1 MDEQKSN
8 CEENDSEKA
17 ADDSASSKETVP
29 SQGESEAPFA
39 AEDISGTTVDPSNA
53 PAEIVRACALCNC
66 VERSLHGQRE
76 LRCFG
81 PSSHWPNL
89 EPSTSSLP
97 LAGNDDLSSI
107 GFSEPISPV
116 SFFDDKGSCWVH
128 HWCAVWSEGVQ
139 RGEGEELI
147 NVDKAVISG
156 IQQPCDYCKRMGAT
170 IRCRAAGCSRSYHF
184 PCSAASGSFQSMKQ
198 LALLCPEHID
208 QAEEMAGEEARC
220 VVCDSAGELSGLV
233 YCTGCGQHYHD
244 ACLEIS
250 ATPLQRSG
258 WQCPECK
265 VCQTCRQ
272 PGEDSKMLVCDAC
285 DKGYHTFCLQPAMDS
300 VPPDSWKCK
309 RCRVCNDCGAR
320 GLTLPGSEQWF
331 ESYSLCES
339 CQRRRMSVCG
349 VCSKVTESSVTLQH
363 RCSICHRWVHS
374 ECASVSEPPDEKC
387 ICIICRETQ
396 TVVPETEQSSTQVD
410 EKTDPE
416 EPMEL
421 ETEAEVVEMD
431 EVHKS
436 ITEEG
441 SRQEKIVVSTD
452 PHLDG
457 QDSTEE
463 QTPVARVSGV
473 GDDSGVTQGCSESVA
488 DGAVSMEDKP
498 KAQATVDSLANL
510 VTDTMLEAEPK
521 VAEPHADVQLQEEV
535 SRQEGKESS
544 SNMDVR
550 VTEPSPVSSSSPAP
564 QIPLPAVLDEA
575 EAEPDAMDISE
586 AGSEVQTAEVSD
598 RTSPPVPQ
606 VEPSASDTDD
616 RAGQSEDDEEEE
628 ELLEEGHCKDES
640 QAEDVPKQD
649 VDAQE
654 TSIKPELLLD
664 EMSNLSHGDESSSG
678 FLGSPAE
685 VDSQMLS
692 MDLSVVPAGRARS
705 DSLLT
710 ESDEFLSFDPL
721 KSDGEKLKRRGSP
734 GRSRVKQQGRGG
746 GFPGKR
752 RPRGGGT
759 GRGRGRSRLKAM
771 ASCIDAFLQT
781 MNADTGL
788 NKEDEEEEDDTM
800 QNTVVLFSNTDKFV
814 LLQDM
819 CVVCGSF
826 GRGVE
831 GQLLACAQCS
841 QCYHPY
847 CVNSK
852 ITKMMLR
859 KGWRCLE
866 CIVCEVC
873 GKASDPS
880 RLLLCDDCDV
890 SYHTYCLDPPL
901 HTVPKGGWKCK
912 WCVCCMH
919 CGASSPGFH
928 CEWQNNY
935 NHCGP
940 CASLVTCP
948 VCHENFMEEELLL
961 QCRHCDRWVHAV
973 CESLYTEDEVE
984 QASDEGF
991 ACTACTPY
999 VPRPVVESPMMSAF
1013 KIKEPE
1019 PQFYRLEGVWLT
1031 ETGMS
1036 LLRSISMSPLHK
1048 RRQRRSRLGTICIDG
1063 APDGLELKEGD
1074 GDGEEGKGCAES
1086 MECDSKLEA
1095 PGSPDR
1101 DGGMDK
1107 EPGADG
1113 GIEGTADCDVL
1124 KGADETDEGKK
1135 RKRKP
1140 YRPGIGGFMVRQRKC
1155 HTRMRKSLS
1164 ASGDCVSEGQ
1174 ATETKLEEGP
1184 HPDMDPPDVK
1194 AAEGDGELAKKRR
1207 GRKKSK
1213 LEDMF
1218 PAYLQ
1223 EAFFGKALLDLSKRA
1238 FLAPPAQRHSQGM
1251 TRPSLPAPGCR
1262 PTASESVEIE
1272 NRAPEATVQLKREAD
1287 GLKPQV
1293 EIKLIA
1299 GAGEQPSVSNQSLGD
1314 TPGSNIQKN
1323 GGLPQGTEKQDS
1335 EQFFRKVLGPS
1346 EGGTLSE
1353 TIQTSMRPVLEGESN
1368 RSGLPLRNVPG
1379 ASTSS
1384 SLPSASMMEPF
1395 QGLSQSPFFDPLDRG
1410 GIFSPEQ
1417 DEESPWATPSTPA
1430 TPTTPPTPTEQEG
1443 DGLSYNQRS
1452 LQRWE
1457 KDEELGNLS
1466 TISPVLYANI
1476 NFPNLKQDYPDW
1488 ASRCKQIMKIWRKV
1502 SAPDKVPFLQKA
1514 KDNRA
1519 AQRISKAQKQA
1530 ESQVLRPVKTE
1541 PVRIKGERPSLHLQI
1556 PPPSGSLSTPSQPSS
1571 AESAFPFTP
1580 DTASSVFSPDG
1591 SLKASGSTDIH
1602 TDSFPKPPSQSP
1614 HAQSQPS
1621 TPYSQPSFSPLQA
1634 SSGYPLPGPQG
1645 APQGR
1650 LTSLG
1655 SHDMQPGMPRK
1666 AQQVDP
1672 FFKPQQQIL
1681 PPQPQQASQE
1691 PVGLPESP
1699 RPKAV
1704 GIGDPPLFS
1713 PPHTTHLGDPIR
1725 GRQEY
1730 TSSSSPSTVASSPGG
1745 MLQNRADMSAP
1756 SPRASTGL
1764 GTNSPAGIG
1773 DSGDGLFKAPLTP
1786 RMHQGDAGT
1795 SSTPLPPSLSPNH
1808 PPESYRQS
1816 PSAFSD
1822 SCVQSPLTPRPQS
1835 GDGSSPLLQRL
1846 PIPQQ
1851 ESYPKVASS
1860 PQSQGS
1866 SPLTPGAL
1874 SNDGLSVQS
1883 PATPLFQSPDPH
1895 SRPPSRPQ
1903 SRDPFTSLHKPPRPT
1918 SAVTE
1923 APFRGSPHSNQQ
1935 PPCSPSVGDPLSG
1948 KPPGPPGFSRSPSM
1962 DTLQISQ
1969 PQAVG
1974 SKQVITSQQAQVQLQ
1989 QSSMPPTM
1997 AADLNEKAQLPA
2009 GNQDAHHLS
2018 VIPSTQE
2025 LPDLSAGQDQSLIGL
2040 SPSELEK
2047 HRQKQRLR
2055 EFLIRQKM
2063 QRNSLRQD
2071 KEGNAPINNA
2081 PNWQESEMVVF
2092 QQDKSQ
2098 RAPPPYPQD
2107 RAAVAQVAIPGKLPP
2122 PMGTVDE
2129 KLCRPHP
2136 PPPGTPGVIETNVLR
2151 QPGANVSQGMYP
2163 RPPFPTQWQGQAAGP
2178 RRFPPPSMMEI
2189 GPRHHLSAPL
2199 NNPLSMQGMQGMPN
2213 PLAVSQGT
2221 GPEAMQH
2228 SVSGPPPQFIELKHN
2243 AQRLPIGP
2251 QFLARAPQPGQRLFM
2266 QQQDLPPG
2274 FVPASLPP
2282 SFAAQ
2287 GEGGQGPRHGL
2298 PQANLGQLMT
2308 QQGNIPLSQPQLQS
2322 QEVPSTHSNT
2332 PVSHSTIQQQSSQNN
2347 ASGKQQPAEETVDLP
2362 EADLEDAFA
2371 AKDLGEAGAEAGVE
2385 DEDDLALDLDPDK
2398 GDDDLGN
2405 LDNLET
2411 NDPHLDDLLNS
2422 DEFDL
2427 LAYTDPELDQGDP
2440 KDVFSDQLRL
2450 VEAEGEGSG
2459 AKVEEKP
2466 KVGITAKESLTA
2478 STQLPLKTEASA
2490 ASNVSLPPKA
2500 ESSDTSELATVKL
2513 EEKNSI
2519 GPQQSVQAVVKDE
2532 MGEAVSLLLSGTPS
2546 KISTQQ
2552 ENSSASLSTVRLGG
2566 VPFPPP
2572 TQASTLT
2579 FPPSTPHPDL
2589 PEDPLGLPDGGGQ
2602 HSPAVDLDKVESS
2615 LEASELPLLIQ
2626 DLLEHEKKELQKQQQ
2641 QQQLNAL
2648 QGGLSSHLHNIQNQ
2662 QQPSGGPGQ
2671 ILLPHHRPP
2680 LVSQP
2685 GMVQRPPHMLTP
2697 QQQRMV
2703 SAPMPPPAH
2712 VAVVQPQAMIRAGQP
2727 SSIHPALDPQQ
2738 QAAPSQPHSKQTVPT
2753 NFFPDKDLDKF
2764 VTDDIMDP
2772 IAKAKMVALK
2782 GIKRVLTQD
2791 PMNVPSGINR
2801 QQVSLLAQRLAS
2813 APGSIDAQS
2822 HIGSGSSKEGDSSDK
2837 AQPRPNPPQFVQ
2849 GIINDAEQH
2858 QYEEWL
2864 VHTQQL
2870 LQMQLKF
2877 LEEQIG
2883 AHRKSRK
2890 ALCAKQRTAKK
2901 AGREFAE
2908 ADAEKLK
2915 LVTEEQSKIQKQL
2928 DQVRKQQK
2936 EHTNLIAEYRSKQQQ
2951 HQQGSSM
2958 LAPGPSNQ
2966 GPHMLSKMPGQMIMG
2981 QQGGPMMGQV
2991 PGGIPQ
2997 GGMPVRMPQ
3006 VHPFTAGQTPHPGAL
3021 GTGPP
3026 GGFFPQG
3033 TGTQA
3038 PDPRLLQERQMQQ
3051 RMQMVQKLQQQ
3062 FIMGQQ
3068 PVTHQSQQSGVMNQQ
3083 AGPIGGQTPQALMSN
3098 ALMGQQQPNL
3108 QPGLISNQQHQQ
3120 GLMQVPQ
3127 GMMGNQAVGQAQ
3139 SNIMAQPM
3147 TLNQNI
3153 MSGQQGMAGNQPV
3166 QQLQRPQGLMGQQ
3179 VSSEPQHVLRGPQA
3193 QRTAQQQSVLAQR
3206 MLLSQ
3211 QQQNTAKNLAQLQ
3224 QQQIPQQRQLTQ
3236 MGASEQQG
3244 TMGTPPSSGIQGN
3257 VDNLQQGV
3265 PGLSQEVQN
3274 PVPKDG
3280 GILSP
3285 KPPPQQA
3292 GSSTPIQGAV
3302 GQQPATAAYMV
3313 PQQPTQQQPGQNAGS
3328 AQQHRYVNNQQTGLQ
3343 PQEQMQLALQRQNS
3357 LNTEQV
3363 KQEGQQM
3370 CYVAQQLQQ
3379 GGQNVEQ
3386 IQGML
3391 AQQSGQNQAVITG
3404 NPNQQQDVLVQQQ
3417 LNRSQQTMMPQRS
3430 GAPPGQIRAP
3440 INIQAL
3446 IAQNPQL
3453 CHLPPNQ
3460 QLQQIQ
3466 AIIAQRQA
3474 QQQGQMLRLQ
3484 GQTQGQI
3491 RPQGPQPVGPRM
3503 PGLEAQQQQ
3512 HPYAFAAKQGPV
3524 GSSQQ
3529 QGVLG
3534 QPSLMAPQF
3543 QNAGPLHPQQTS
3555 QGVSPQYNTTTQQQ
3569 QQMMQQQHQMI
3580 RGQVPLARTM
3590 IGQVRPTPLGHM
3602 ARPMSPR
3609 QLMGQG
3615 SPGSPHS
3622 GQQRPIM
3629 GMRQTPP
3636 GQGQCLGVRALSPFQ
3651 ASPSHVGSP
3660 AGSTVQEAG
3669 SSPASF
3675 NKHDFG
3681 TTSLSNHP
3689 SPASRSDCGAGKNSP
3704 FSNIGASAASP
3715 LRSSIAKAPQE
3726 VSGLK
3731 SEPQGPGAQ
3740 KPTTAIPLNG
3750 PSPKSASNLPQPS
3763 VSAALVEGEVS
3774 NERDLC
3780 KIALQNIKQEPR
3792 EINCDSGDSAEASSA
3807 TIKREITGDSL
3818 NTSNIS
3824 GPGNLPGDTMG
3835 QIPRTETGQ
3844 QLLQKLLRTK
3854 SLQLPSQRTS
3864 DGIHNEINGHIN
3876 SKLAMLEQK
3885 LQETPRNME
3894 DLQSITK
3901 RPPVTKAKRTTKAG
3915 ERGANARK
3923 KNKKDEVGKTEAIMK
3938 QLKQGLSLLPL
3949 MEPSITASLDLFAPF
3964 GSSPANGKT
3973 QLKGSFG
3980 NAVIDN
3986 IPDYYSQLL
3995 TKNNLSN
4002 PPTPPSSLPPTPP
4015 PSVQHKLLN
4024 GVTAVEEL
4032 AESQK
4037 ERETSEDTTDSVPEE
4052 VKSVD
4057 ILAALPTPPHNQHE
4071 DVRMESDDDSD
4082 IPDTIV
4088 PASSP
4093 ESQLGDDTSRFPL
4106 LLELKEEEENRAISP
4121 VIPMI
4126 PRSAIPSFAETK
4138 PFEAVEGKAG
4148 SSSGSWDKAKSN
4160 EVSVT
4165 FTLSAAAAKNLNS
4178 VMVAVA
4184 QLLHMR
4190 MPGSYEVASPRSPGR
4205 AGGVGPGKTPDSSNP
4220 GPLYVKTD
4228 PSANQDAEWLK
4239 QFDVTLPG
4247 CTLKKQVDIL
4257 SLIKQEYTE
4266 QEDRPAQHCYMTN
4279 VSDLDVRHLP
4289 IIPVEVSPPPSPPPP
4304 PSVCAEP
4311 EPEPVTQSDPHAQQ
4325 EPEPEPPAQLKS
4337 PSCSSPIAPIK
4348 TEPPSEPLTTN
4359 QSSPVK
4365 TEPEEA
4371 ILAPPNAL
4379 PEEAASVSAS
4389 ASVSQESLIM
4399 ESSPKPIKQRR
4410 PFSEDE
4416 EVRPKIKKW
4425 KGLRWKR
4432 LHLVIT
4438 IRKGSSKK
4446 ENSREVSELMERLR
4460 ITLRPDKLPRD
4471 KRKCCFC
4478 HEEGDGATDGP
4489 ARLLNIDVDLWVHLN
4504 CALWSTEVYETQ
4516 GGALI
4521 NVEVALRRGL
4531 RTRCACCQKTG
4542 ATNSCNRLRCPN
4554 VYHFACAIRARCM
4567 FFKDKTMLCTQHK
4580 LKGPSEEELSSFA
4593 VFRRVYIERDEVK
4606 QIASILQRG
4615 DRIHLF
4621 RVGGLIFHAVGQL
4634 LPSQMAA
4641 FHSPTAIYPAGYEAT
4656 RIYWSTRVPNRRCRY
4671 RCRISEQDGQ
4681 PLFEVRVLEHGQE
4694 DLHFRDSSPDGIWN
4708 NIVQKVAKLREDAAM
4723 LKLFADHVKG
4733 EEMYGLTVHAV
4744 LRITESLPGV
4754 ENCQNYTFRYGRHPL
4769 MELPLMINP
4778 TGCARSEPKILT
4790 HCKRPHTLNSTSM
4803 SKAYQS
4809 TFTGEINTPY
4819 SKQFVH
4825 SKSSQYRRLK
4835 TEWKNNVYLARSRIQ
4850 GLGLYAAKDLEKHTM
4865 VIEYIGTII
4874 RNEVANR
4881 REKIYEEQNRGIYM
4895 FRINNEHVIDAT
4907 LTGGPARYVNHS
4919 CAPNCVAEVVTFD
4932 KEDKIIIISS
4942 RRIPKGEEL
4951 TYDYQFDFED
4961 DQHKIPCHCGA
4972 WNCRKWMN

>member
-1 MDEQKSN
+1 MSLFGRSSSGEGMDEQKSN

-17 ADDSASSKETVP
+17 ADDNASSNETVL
-29 SQGESEAPFA
+29 SQGDSEAPFA

-76 LRCFG
+76 LRCFRS
-81 PSSHWPNL
+81 SSHRPNL
-89 EPSTSSLP
+89 EPTTSSLP

-107 GFSEPISPV
+107 GFSELISPV
-116 SFFDDKGSCWVH
+116 SLFDDKGICWVH

-139 RGEGEELI
+139 KGRGEELI

-170 IRCRAAGCSRSYHF
+170 IRCRAVGCSRSYHF

-198 LALLCPEHID
+198 LALLCPEHIE

-220 VVCDSAGELSGLV
+220 VVCDSNSARELPGLL

-258 WQCPECK
+258 WQCPDCK

-285 DKGYHTFCLQPAMDS
+285 DKGYHTFCLQPVMDS

-309 RCRVCNDCGAR
+309 RCRVCTDCGAR

-331 ESYSLCES
+331 ESYSVCES

-349 VCSKVTESSVTLQH
+349 ICSKVTESSVTLQH

-387 ICIICRETQ
+387 ICIICREAQ
-396 TVVPETEQSSTQVD
+396 TVSETELPSTRVD

-421 ETEAEVVEMD
+421 EAEAEFVEME

-441 SRQEKIVVSTD
+441 SHQEKIVDFTK
-452 PHLDG
+452 PHLGG
-457 QDSTEE
+457 QDSTQEH
-463 QTPVARVSGV
+463 TSVARVSGV
-473 GDDSGVTQGCSESVA
+473 GDDSRVTQGCSESIA
-488 DGAVSMEDKP
+488 DGAVGMEDEP
-498 KAQATVDSLANL
+498 KAQATEESLANP
-510 VTDTMLEAEPK
+510 VTDTMLETVPK
-521 VAEPHADVQLQEEV
+521 VAEPHAEDVRLQKEA
-535 SRQEGKESS
+535 SRQGKELS
-544 SNMDVR
+544 SNMNVT
-550 VTEPSPVSSSSPAP
+550 VTEPTLVSSSSPP
-564 QIPLPAVLDEA
+564 PRILLPAVLDEVK
-575 EAEPDAMDISE
+575 PVAMDISE
-586 AGSEVQTAEVSD
+586 VQNEVSD

-628 ELLEEGHCKDES
+628 ELLDETHCKDES
-640 QAEDVPKQD
+640 QVEDIPKQKA
-649 VDAQE
+649 DAQE
-654 TSIKPELLLD
+654 MSIKSELLLD
-664 EMSNLSHGDESSSG
+664 EMSNMSHGDESSSG
-678 FLGSPAE
+678 FLGSPGE
-685 VDSQMLS
+685 VDSQ

-710 ESDEFLSFDPL
+710 ESDEFLPFDPL

-734 GRSRVKQQGRGG
+734 GRSRVKQQ
-746 GFPGKR
+746 
-752 RPRGGGT
+752 T
-759 GRGRGRSRLKAM
+759 LNA
-771 ASCIDAFLQT
+771 
-781 MNADTGL
+781 ADTGL
-788 NKEDEEEEDDTM
+788 SKEEEEEEDDTM
-800 QNTVVLFSNTDKFV
+800 QNTVVLFSSTDKFV

-919 CGASSPGFH
+919 CGASLPGFH

-961 QCRHCDRWVHAV
+961 QCQYCDRWVHAV

-999 VPRPVVESPMMSAF
+999 VSKTVVESPMMSAF
-1013 KIKEPE
+1013 KMKEPE
-1019 PQFYRLEGVWLT
+1019 PQIYRLEGVWLT
-1031 ETGMS
+1031 ETGMA
-1036 LLRSISMSPLHK
+1036 LLRSISMSPVHK

-1063 APDGLELKEGD
+1063 APEGLELKEGD

-1101 DGGMDK
+1101 EGGMDK
-1107 EPGADG
+1107 EPGVDG
-1113 GIEGTADCDVL
+1113 ATEGTADCDAL

-1164 ASGDCVSEGQ
+1164 TSGDGVSEGQ

-1223 EAFFGKALLDLSKRA
+1223 EAFFGKTLLDLSKRA

-1251 TRPSLPAPGCR
+1251 PRPSLPAAGSR
-1262 PTASESVEIE
+1262 PTASESVEVE
-1272 NRAPEATVQLKREAD
+1272 NRAPDPTLQLKREAN
-1287 GLKPQV
+1287 GLKPQG
-1293 EIKLIA
+1293 EIKR
-1299 GAGEQPSVSNQSLGD
+1299 AGEQPSISDQSLGD
-1314 TPGSNIQKN
+1314 TPASNMQKN

-1346 EGGTLSE
+1346 DGSALSGI
-1353 TIQTSMRPVLEGESN
+1353 IQTNMRPVLEGESN
-1368 RSGLPLRNVPG
+1368 RSGLPLRNLPG
-1379 ASTSS
+1379 ASTSG

-1395 QGLSQSPFFDPLDRG
+1395 PGLSQSPFFDSLDRG

-1502 SAPDKVPFLQKA
+1502 SAPDKAPFLQKA

-1580 DTASSVFSPDG
+1580 GTASSVFSPDG

-1602 TDSFPKPPSQSP
+1602 IDSFPKPPSQSP

-1621 TPYSQPSFSPLQA
+1621 TPYSQPSFSPLKT

-1650 LTSLG
+1650 PTILG
-1655 SHDMQPGMPRK
+1655 SHDMQPGTPRK

-1691 PVGLPESP
+1691 PAGLPESP
-1699 RPKAV
+1699 RPKA
-1704 GIGDPPLFS
+1704 IGTGDSPLFS
-1713 PPHTTHLGDPIR
+1713 PPHPTPHGDPIR

-1730 TSSSSPSTVASSPGG
+1730 TSASSPSTVASSPGG
-1745 MLQNRADMSAP
+1745 MLQNRADMSVP

-1764 GTNSPAGIG
+1764 GTNSPAGMG
-1773 DSGDGLFKAPLTP
+1773 DSGDGLFKAPMTP
-1786 RMHQGDAGT
+1786 RMHQGDTGT

-1822 SCVQSPLTPRPQS
+1822 SCAQSPLTPRPQS
-1835 GDGSSPLLQRL
+1835 GDGSSTLLQRP

-1874 SNDGLSVQS
+1874 SNDGHSVQS
-1883 PATPLFQSPDPH
+1883 PATPRFQSPDPH

-1903 SRDPFTSLHKPPRPT
+1903 SRDPFTSLHKPPRPA

-1935 PPCSPSVGDPLSG
+1935 PPCSPSVGDPVSG
-1948 KPPGPPGFSRSPSM
+1948 KPPGFSCSPSM
-1962 DTLQISQ
+1962 DPLQISQ
-1969 PQAVG
+1969 PQAVS
-1974 SKQVITSQQAQVQLQ
+1974 SKQVKTSQQ
-1989 QSSMPPTM
+1989 SSIPPTM
-1997 AADLNEKAQLPA
+1997 TADLNAKTQLPA
-2009 GNQDAHHLS
+2009 GNPDGHHLP
-2018 VIPSTQE
+2018 VIQTTQE

-2040 SPSELEK
+2040 NPSDLEK

-2063 QRNSLRQD
+2063 QRNSLRQE
-2071 KEGNAPINNA
+2071 KEANAPTNTA
-2081 PNWQESEMVVF
+2081 PNWQEGEMAVF

-2107 RAAVAQVAIPGKLPP
+2107 RAAAAQAAIPGKLPL

-2136 PPPGTPGVIETNVLR
+2136 TPPGTPSIMDPNVLR

-2163 RPPFPTQWQGQAAGP
+2163 RPPFPAQWQGQVAGP
-2178 RRFPPPSMMEI
+2178 RRFPQPSMMEI
-2189 GPRHHLSAPL
+2189 RPRHHLNAPL
-2199 NNPLSMQGMQGMPN
+2199 SNPLSMQGMQGMPN

-2221 GPEAMQH
+2221 GPETMQH
-2228 SVSGPPPQFIELKHN
+2228 SGPPPQFIELKHN

-2251 QFLARAPQPGQRLFM
+2251 QFLVRAPQPRPRLFIP
-2266 QQQDLPPG
+2266 QQDMPAG
-2274 FVPASLPP
+2274 FVSTSLAP
-2282 SFAAQ
+2282 SFTTQ
-2287 GEGGQGPRHGL
+2287 GEGAQGPRLGL
-2298 PQANLGQLMT
+2298 PQPNLGQLMT
-2308 QQGNIPLSQPQLQS
+2308 QQSNIPPSQPQLQS
-2322 QEVPSTHSNT
+2322 QEVPSTHSDT
-2332 PVSHSTIQQQSSQNN
+2332 PVSHTTIQQQSSQNN
-2347 ASGKQQPAEETVDLP
+2347 ATGEQQSAEETVDLP
-2362 EADLEDAFA
+2362 EADLEDPFA
-2371 AKDLGEAGAEAGVE
+2371 AKDLGEAGPEAGVE

-2459 AKVEEKP
+2459 TKAEEKP
-2466 KVGITAKESLTA
+2466 KVGVTAKQSLAA
-2478 STQLPLKTEASA
+2478 STQLPLKSEAST
-2490 ASNVSLPPKA
+2490 ASSVSLPPKT
-2500 ESSDTSELATVKL
+2500 EPSDTSELATVKL
-2513 EEKNSI
+2513 EEKSLI
-2519 GPQQSVQAVVKDE
+2519 DPQQSAQTVVKDE
-2532 MGEAVSLLLSGTPS
+2532 MGDAVSLLLSGTPS
-2546 KISTQQ
+2546 KISTQP
-2552 ENSSASLSTVRLGG
+2552 ENSPASLSTVRLGG

-2572 TQASTLT
+2572 TQANTLT
-2579 FPPSTPHPDL
+2579 FPPATPHPDL

-2648 QGGLSSHLHNIQNQ
+2648 QGGLSSHLHTIQNQ

-2680 LVSQP
+2680 QGLVSQP
-2685 GMVQRPPHMLTP
+2685 GMVPRPPHMLTP
-2697 QQQRMV
+2697 QQQRML
-2703 SAPMPPPAH
+2703 SPMPPPAH
-2712 VAVVQPQAMIRAGQP
+2712 VAVVQSQAMIRAGQP
-2727 SSIHPALDPQQ
+2727 STIHPVLDPQQ
-2738 QAAPSQPHSKQTVPT
+2738 QAAPPQHHPKPQTVPT

-2764 VTDDIMDP
+2764 MADDIMDP

-2791 PMNVPSGINR
+2791 PMNVPPGINR

-2813 APGSIDAQS
+2813 APGSADAQA
-2822 HIGSGSSKEGDSSDK
+2822 HIGSGASKEGESSDK

-2966 GPHMLSKMPGQMIMG
+2966 GPHMLSKIPGQMMMG
-2981 QQGGPMMGQV
+2981 QQGGPMIGQV
-2991 PGGIPQ
+2991 PGGVPQ

-3021 GTGPP
+3021 GSAPPGPP

-3033 TGTQA
+3033 TGTQG

-3051 RMQMVQKLQQQ
+3051 RRQMAQKLQ
-3062 FIMGQQ
+3062 FMMGQQ
-3068 PVTHQSQQSGVMNQQ
+3068 PGTHQSQSHAVMNQQ
-3083 AGPIGGQTPQALMSN
+3083 PGSIGGQAPQALMSN

-3108 QPGLISNQQHQQ
+3108 QLGLISNQQHQQ

-3127 GMMGNQAVGQAQ
+3127 GMMGNQAVGQTQ
-3139 SNIMAQPM
+3139 SNIMAQSM
-3147 TLNQNI
+3147 TPNQS
-3153 MSGQQGMAGNQPV
+3153 MMTGQQGMAGNQPV

-3179 VSSEPQHVLRGPQA
+3179 VSSEPQHVLRGPQG
-3193 QRTAQQQSVLAQR
+3193 QLTPQQQSVLAQC

-3224 QQQIPQQRQLTQ
+3224 QQQQITQQQRQLAQ
-3236 MGASEQQG
+3236 MGASEKQG
-3244 TMGTPPSSGIQGN
+3244 TMGTPPSSGVQGN

-3265 PGLSQEVQN
+3265 SGLSQDVKS
-3274 PVPKDG
+3274 PASKDG

-3285 KPPPQQA
+3285 KTPPQQA
-3292 GSSTPIQGAV
+3292 GSSTPIQKQHGSSGDLQGAV
-3302 GQQPATAAYMV
+3302 GQQPATVAYMV
-3313 PQQPTQQQPGQNAGS
+3313 QQKQQATQQQPGQNAGS
-3328 AQQHRYVNNQQTGLQ
+3328 AQQHSYVNNQQSGLQ
-3343 PQEQMQLALQRQNS
+3343 SQEQMQVALQRQNS
-3357 LNTEQV
+3357 LKTEQV
-3363 KQEGQQM
+3363 KQEGQPM
-3370 CYVAQQLQQ
+3370 CYGAQQLQQ
-3379 GGQNVEQ
+3379 GGQNVAQ
-3386 IQGML
+3386 VQGML

-3404 NPNQQQDVLVQQQ
+3404 NPNQQQDALAQQQ
-3417 LNRSQQTMMPQRS
+3417 LNRSQQIMAQRS
-3430 GAPPGQIRAP
+3430 GAPPAQIQAP

-3446 IAQNPQL
+3446 IGQNPQF

-3460 QLQQIQ
+3460 QLQQFQ
-3466 AIIAQRQA
+3466 AMIAQRQA
-3474 QQQGQMLRLQ
+3474 QQQSQILRLQ

-3503 PGLEAQQQQ
+3503 PGLEAQQQ
-3512 HPYAFAAKQGPV
+3512 HPFAFAAKQGPV

-3529 QGVLG
+3529 QGVIG
-3534 QPSLMAPQF
+3534 QSSVMAPQF
-3543 QNAGPLHPQQTS
+3543 QNAGSLHPQQTS

-3569 QQMMQQQHQMI
+3569 QQQQQQMMQQQHQIM
-3580 RGQVPLARTM
+3580 RSQVPLARQM
-3590 IGQVRPTPLGHM
+3590 VGQVRPTPLGHM

-3622 GQQRPIM
+3622 GQQRQIM
-3629 GMRQTPP
+3629 GIRQTPP
-3636 GQGQCLGVRALSPFQ
+3636 SQGHCLGVRALSPFQ

-3681 TTSLSNHP
+3681 TTSVSNHP
-3689 SPASRSDCGAGKNSP
+3689 STASRSDCVAGKNSP
-3704 FSNIGASAASP
+3704 FSNVGATAASP
-3715 LRSSIAKAPQE
+3715 LRSPTVKASQE
-3726 VSGLK
+3726 GSGLK
-3731 SEPQGPGAQ
+3731 SEPQAPGAQ

-3750 PSPKSASNLPQPS
+3750 PSPKSVSNLSQPS
-3763 VSAALVEGEVS
+3763 GSAAVFEGEMS
-3774 NERDLC
+3774 NEKDMC
-3780 KIALQNIKQEPR
+3780 KITLQNIKQEPR
-3792 EINCDSGDSAEASSA
+3792 EINCDSGDNGEAASA
-3807 TIKREITGDSL
+3807 TIKREIISDSL
-3818 NTSNIS
+3818 NTGNIS
-3824 GPGNLPGDTMG
+3824 GPGNPPGDTMG

-3854 SLQLPSQRTS
+3854 SLQVPSPRTS

-4037 ERETSEDTTDSVPEE
+4037 ERETSEDTTDPVAEE

-4057 ILAALPTPPHNQHE
+4057 ILAALPTPPHNQNE

-4082 IPDTIV
+4082 VPDTIV

-4093 ESQLGDDTSRFPL
+4093 ESQLGDDASRFPH

-4126 PRSAIPSFAETK
+4126 PRSAIPSFAEAK

-4160 EVSVT
+4160 EVAVT

-4190 MPGSYEVASPRSPGR
+4190 MPGSYEVAFPRSPGR

-4228 PSANQDAEWLK
+4228 PSATQDAEWLK

-4257 SLIKQEYTE
+4257 SLIKQEYPE

-4304 PSVCAEP
+4304 PPPPLPPPPPPSVSA
-4311 EPEPVTQSDPHAQQ
+4311 EPVTQSDPHAQQ
-4325 EPEPEPPAQLKS
+4325 EPEPEPPAQLES
-4337 PSCSSPIAPIK
+4337 PSCSSTSAPIK
-4348 TEPPSEPLTTN
+4348 TEPTSEPLTTD
-4359 QSSPVK
+4359 QISAVK
-4365 TEPEEA
+4365 TESEEA
-4371 ILAPPNAL
+4371 ILAPLVGP
-4379 PEEAASVSAS
+4379 PEDAVSVSVSAS
-4389 ASVSQESLIM
+4389 ACQESLIT
-4399 ESSPKPIKQRR
+4399 EISLNPVKQRR

-4425 KGLRWKR
+4425 KGVRWKR

-4580 LKGPSEEELSSFA
+4580 LKGPSEEELSNFA

-4694 DLHFRDSSPDGIWN
+4694 DLHFRDSSPDGIWS
-4708 NIVQKVAKLREDAAM
+4708 NIVEQVAKLREDAAM

-4744 LRITESLPGV
+4744 MRITESLPGV

>member
-17 ADDSASSKETVP
+17 ADDSASSKENVP

-39 AEDISGTTVDPSNA
+39 AEDISGTTVDPSNS

-107 GFSEPISPV
+107 GFSEPIRPV
-116 SFFDDKGSCWVH
+116 SLFDDKGSCWVH

-139 RGEGEELI
+139 RCEGEELI

-208 QAEEMAGEEARC
+208 QAEEMAGDEARC
-220 VVCDSAGELSGLV
+220 VVCDSAGELTGLL

-272 PGEDSKMLVCDAC
+272 PGEDNKMLVCDAC

-300 VPPDSWKCK
+300 VPPDSWKCR
-309 RCRVCNDCGAR
+309 RCRVCTDCGAR
-320 GLTLPGSEQWF
+320 GLILPGSEQWF
-331 ESYSLCES
+331 ESYSVCES
-339 CQRRRMSVCG
+339 CQRRRISVCG

-363 RCSICHRWVHS
+363 RCSICQRWVHS

-387 ICIICRETQ
+387 ICIICREAQ
-396 TVVPETEQSSTQVD
+396 TVVSETEQSSTQVD
-410 EKTDPE
+410 VKADPV

-421 ETEAEVVEMD
+421 ETEAEV
-431 EVHKS
+431 HKS

-441 SRQEKIVVSTD
+441 SQQEKTVVSTD
-452 PHLDG
+452 SHLDC
-457 QDSTEE
+457 QDSTKE
-463 QTPVARVSGV
+463 QTPAARVSGV
-473 GDDSGVTQGCSESVA
+473 SDDSGVTQGCSESVA
-488 DGAVSMEDKP
+488 DGAVSIAVEP
-498 KAQATVDSLANL
+498 KAQATVDSLANP
-510 VTDTMLEAEPK
+510 VTDTMLESESK
-521 VAEPHADVQLQEEV
+521 VAEAHAEDVQLQEEV
-535 SRQEGKESS
+535 SRQEGKESRSNLNITVIKPTSLS
-544 SNMDVR
+544 SL
-550 VTEPSPVSSSSPAP
+550 SPPA
-564 QIPLPAVLDEA
+564 QIPLPAGLD
-575 EAEPDAMDISE
+575 DAMDISE
-586 AGSEVQTAEVSD
+586 AGLEVQNDEVSE
-598 RTSPPVPQ
+598 RPSPPVPQ
-606 VEPSASDTDD
+606 VEPSASDTDE
-616 RAGQSEDDEEEE
+616 RVGQSEDDEDEE
-628 ELLEEGHCKDES
+628 ELLEEAHCKDES
-640 QAEDVPKQD
+640 QADDVIKQEAD
-649 VDAQE
+649 SQE
-654 TSIKPELLLD
+654 TSIKSELLLD
-664 EMSNLSHGDESSSG
+664 EMSNMSHGDESSSG

-692 MDLSVVPAGRARS
+692 MDLGVVPAGRTRS

-710 ESDEFLSFDPL
+710 ESDEFLPFDTL

-752 RPRGGGT
+752 RPRGGGS

-781 MNADTGL
+781 MNADSGL
-788 NKEDEEEEDDTM
+788 SKEDEEEEDDTM

-961 QCRHCDRWVHAV
+961 QCQHCDRWVHAV

-999 VPRPVVESPMMSAF
+999 VPRPVVGSPMMSAF

-1031 ETGMS
+1031 EAGMS

-1063 APDGLELKEGD
+1063 APDGLEPKEGD
-1074 GDGEEGKGCAES
+1074 GEGEDGKGCADS
-1086 MECDSKLEA
+1086 MDCESKLEA

-1101 DGGMDK
+1101 GDGMDK

-1113 GIEGTADCDVL
+1113 GIEGTGDCGDL
-1124 KGADETDEGKK
+1124 KGADETDERKK

-1140 YRPGIGGFMVRQRKC
+1140 YRP
-1155 HTRMRKSLS
+1155 
-1164 ASGDCVSEGQ
+1164 
-1174 ATETKLEEGP
+1174 GP

-1194 AAEGDGELAKKRR
+1194 ASEGDGELAKKRR

-1223 EAFFGKALLDLSKRA
+1223 EAFFGKTLLDLSKRA
-1238 FLAPPAQRHSQGM
+1238 FLAPPAQRHFQGM
-1251 TRPSLPAPGCR
+1251 PRPSLPAPGCR
-1262 PTASESVEIE
+1262 PAVSELAEVE
-1272 NRAPEATVQLKREAD
+1272 NRAPEATLQLKREAD
-1287 GLKPQV
+1287 GVKPQ
-1293 EIKLIA
+1293 EDIKLTA
-1299 GAGEQPSVSNQSLGD
+1299 GADEQPSVSDQSLGD
-1314 TPGSNIQKN
+1314 TPASNIQKN

-1335 EQFFRKVLGPS
+1335 EQFFRKVLRPS
-1346 EGGTLSE
+1346 EGSTLSG
-1353 TIQTSMRPVLEGESN
+1353 TIQTSTRPVQEGESN
-1368 RSGLPLRNVPG
+1368 RPGLPLRNLPG
-1379 ASTSS
+1379 ASTSG

-1395 QGLSQSPFFDPLDRG
+1395 QSPFFDPLDRG

-1476 NFPNLKQDYPDW
+1476 NRPNLKQEFPDW

-1541 PVRIKGERPSLHLQI
+1541 PVRIKTERPSLHLQI

-1580 DTASSVFSPDG
+1580 DTASSVFSPDE

-1602 TDSFPKPPSQSP
+1602 ADSFPKPPSQSP

-1634 SSGYPLPGPQG
+1634 SSGYPLPGPQS

-1650 LTSLG
+1650 PASLG
-1655 SHDMQPGMPRK
+1655 SHDMQPGMSRK

-1672 FFKPQQQIL
+1672 FFKSQQQIFS
-1681 PPQPQQASQE
+1681 PQQGSQE

-1704 GIGDPPLFS
+1704 GTGDPSLFS
-1713 PPHTTHLGDPIR
+1713 SPHTTYHGDPIR

-1745 MLQNRADMSAP
+1745 MLQNRAEMSAP

-1764 GTNSPAGIG
+1764 GTNSPAGMG
-1773 DSGDGLFKAPLTP
+1773 DSGDALFKAPMTP
-1786 RMHQGDAGT
+1786 RMLQGDAGT
-1795 SSTPLPPSLSPNH
+1795 SFTPLPPNLSPNH

-1846 PIPQQ
+1846 PIAQQ

-1866 SPLTPGAL
+1866 SPLTPVAL

-1883 PATPLFQSPDPH
+1883 PATPRFQSPDPH
-1895 SRPPSRPQ
+1895 SRPPSRPPSRPQ
-1903 SRDPFTSLHKPPRPT
+1903 SRDPFTSMHKPPRPA

-1935 PPCSPSVGDPLSG
+1935 PPCSPSIGDPLSG

-1969 PQAVG
+1969 PQTVG

-1989 QSSMPPTM
+1989 QSSPMAPTM
-1997 AADLNEKAQLPA
+1997 AADLNAKTHIPA
-2009 GNQDAHHLS
+2009 GNQDSHNLP
-2018 VIPSTQE
+2018 VIPGTQE
-2025 LPDLSAGQDQSLIGL
+2025 LPDLSPVQDQSLIGL
-2040 SPSELEK
+2040 SPSEIEK

-2063 QRNSLRQD
+2063 QRNSLRQE
-2071 KEGNAPINNA
+2071 KEANTPINNA
-2081 PNWQESEMVVF
+2081 PNWQEAEMSVF

-2107 RAAVAQVAIPGKLPP
+2107 RVAVAQDAIPGKLPLP
-2122 PMGTVDE
+2122 LGTVDE
-2129 KLCRPHP
+2129 KLCRPPPLP
-2136 PPPGTPGVIETNVLR
+2136 PPPVPGTPGIMDPNVIR

-2163 RPPFPTQWQGQAAGP
+2163 RPPFPTQWQGQVAGP
-2178 RRFPPPSMMEI
+2178 RRFPQPSMMEI
-2189 GPRHHLSAPL
+2189 GPRHHLNAPL
-2199 NNPLSMQGMQGMPN
+2199 NNPLNMQGMQGMPN

-2221 GPEAMQH
+2221 RPETMQH
-2228 SVSGPPPQFIELKHN
+2228 PVSGPPPQFIELKHN

-2251 QFLARAPQPGQRLFM
+2251 QFLARTPQPRPRLFIP
-2266 QQQDLPPG
+2266 QQDVSAG

-2282 SFAAQ
+2282 SFATQ
-2287 GEGGQGPRHGL
+2287 GEGGQGPRLGL

-2308 QQGNIPLSQPQLQS
+2308 NQSNTPPSKPQLQP

-2332 PVSHSTIQQQSSQNN
+2332 SVSHATVQQQSSQNN
-2347 ASGKQQPAEETVDLP
+2347 ATGGQQPVQETVDLP
-2362 EADLEDAFA
+2362 ETDLEDPFA
-2371 AKDLGEAGAEAGVE
+2371 AKDLGDTGAEAGVE

-2459 AKVEEKP
+2459 TKVEEKP
-2466 KVGITAKESLTA
+2466 KAGITAKQSHTA
-2478 STQLPLKTEASA
+2478 STQLHLKTEAST
-2490 ASNVSLPPKA
+2490 ASDVSLPLKS

-2513 EEKNSI
+2513 KEKSLI
-2519 GPQQSVQAVVKDE
+2519 GSQQSAQIVVKDE
-2532 MGEAVSLLLSGTPS
+2532 MGEAVSLLLSGAPS
-2546 KISTQQ
+2546 KVSTQP

-2572 TQASTLT
+2572 TQANTLT
-2579 FPPSTPHPDL
+2579 FPPATPHPDL
-2589 PEDPLGLPDGGGQ
+2589 PDDPLGLPDGGGQ

-2648 QGGLSSHLHNIQNQ
+2648 QGGLGSHLHNIQNP

-2671 ILLPHHRPP
+2671 ILLPHHRPSQA

-2685 GMVQRPPHMLTP
+2685 GMVPRPPHMLTQ
-2697 QQQRMV
+2697 QQQRML

-2712 VAVVQPQAMIRAGQP
+2712 VAVVQPQAVLRAGQP
-2727 SSIHPALDPQQ
+2727 SSIHTPLDSQQ
-2738 QAAPSQPHSKQTVPT
+2738 QAAPPQHHPKPQTVPT

-2764 VTDDIMDP
+2764 MTDDIMDP

-2791 PMNVPSGINR
+2791 PMNVPPGINR

-2813 APGSIDAQS
+2813 EPVSADTQTHSS
-2822 HIGSGSSKEGDSSDK
+2822 SGSSKEGENSDK

-2849 GIINDAEQH
+2849 GIIMHVLTYSISFSISMFLSLCTLDDAEQH

-2864 VHTQQL
+2864 LHTQQL
-2870 LQMQLKF
+2870 LQMQLKC

-2958 LAPGPSNQ
+2958 LAPVPSNQ
-2966 GPHMLSKMPGQMIMG
+2966 GSHMLSKLPGQMIMG
-2981 QQGGPMMGQV
+2981 QQGGLMMGQV
-2991 PGGIPQ
+2991 PGAIPQ
-2997 GGMPVRMPQ
+2997 GGVPVRMPQ
-3006 VHPFTAGQTPHPGAL
+3006 AHPFTAGQTPHPGAL
-3021 GTGPP
+3021 ATGPP
-3026 GGFFPQG
+3026 GPTGGFFPQA
-3033 TGTQA
+3033 TGAQG
-3038 PDPRLLQERQMQQ
+3038 PDPRLLQERHMQQ

-3062 FIMGQQ
+3062 FMIGQQ
-3068 PVTHQSQQSGVMNQQ
+3068 PVTHQSQQPSVINQQ
-3083 AGPIGGQTPQALMSN
+3083 AGPIGGQAPQALMSN
-3098 ALMGQQQPNL
+3098 ALIGQQQPNL
-3108 QPGLISNQQHQQ
+3108 QPGLITNQQHQQ

-3139 SNIMAQPM
+3139 SNLMAQPM
-3147 TLNQNI
+3147 TPNPNL
-3153 MSGQQGMAGNQPV
+3153 MTGQTGMAGNQPV
-3166 QQLQRPQGLMGQQ
+3166 QQLQRPQALMGQQ
-3179 VSSEPQHVLRGPQA
+3179 VSSEPQHVLRGPQG
-3193 QRTAQQQSVLAQR
+3193 QFTAQQQTVLAQR

-3224 QQQIPQQRQLTQ
+3224 QQQIQQQRQLPQ

-3244 TMGTPPSSGIQGN
+3244 TLGTSPSSGAQGN
-3257 VDNLQQGV
+3257 VDNSQQGIT
-3265 PGLSQEVQN
+3265 GLSHDVQS
-3274 PVPKDG
+3274 PAPKDG

-3285 KPPPQQA
+3285 KTPPQQA
-3292 GSSTPIQGAV
+3292 GSSTPVHIQQGPSGDLQGAV
-3302 GQQPATAAYMV
+3302 GQQPATVAYMV
-3313 PQQPTQQQPGQNAGS
+3313 PQQQATQQQPGQNIGS
-3328 AQQHRYVNNQQTGLQ
+3328 AQQHSYVNSQQTGIQ
-3343 PQEQMQLALQRQNS
+3343 PQEQMKLALQRQNS
-3357 LNTEQV
+3357 LNTEV

-3379 GGQNVEQ
+3379 GGQNVAQ

-3404 NPNQQQDVLVQQQ
+3404 NPNQQQNVLAQQQ
-3417 LNRSQQTMMPQRS
+3417 LNRSQQIMMNQRS
-3430 GAPPGQIRAP
+3430 GAPPGQIRAS

-3474 QQQGQMLRLQ
+3474 QQQGQMLQLQ

-3503 PGLEAQQQQ
+3503 PGLEVQQQ

-3529 QGVLG
+3529 QGVIC
-3534 QPSLMAPQF
+3534 QPSVMAPQF
-3543 QNAGPLHPQQTS
+3543 QNAGSLHPQQTS

-3569 QQMMQQQHQMI
+3569 QIMQQQHQMM
-3580 RGQVPLARTM
+3580 RAQVPLARPV

-3622 GQQRPIM
+3622 SQQRQIM

-3651 ASPSHVGSP
+3651 ASPSHVSSP
-3660 AGSTVQEAG
+3660 AGSAVQESA

-3681 TTSLSNHP
+3681 TTSVSNQL
-3689 SPASRSDCGAGKNSP
+3689 SPASRSDCAAGKYSS
-3704 FSNIGASAASP
+3704 FSNVGATAASP
-3715 LRSSIAKAPQE
+3715 LRSPIAKTPQE

-3731 SEPQGPGAQ
+3731 SETQVPGAQ
-3740 KPTTAIPLNG
+3740 KPSAAIPLNG
-3750 PSPKSASNLPQPS
+3750 PSPKSASNLPQP
-3763 VSAALVEGEVS
+3763 VSAAVVEGEMS

-3780 KIALQNIKQEPR
+3780 KISLQNIKQEPR
-3792 EINCDSGDSAEASSA
+3792 EINCDSRDTGEASSA

-3824 GPGNLPGDTMG
+3824 SLGNPLDDPMS
-3835 QIPRTETGQ
+3835 QNPRTETGQ

-3901 RPPVTKAKRTTKAG
+3901 RPPVTKAKRPTKAG

-4032 AESQK
+4032 SESQK
-4037 ERETSEDTTDSVPEE
+4037 ERETSDDITDSVREE

-4057 ILAALPTPPHNQHE
+4057 ILAALPTPPHNQNE

-4082 IPDTIV
+4082 VPDTIV

-4093 ESQLGDDTSRFPL
+4093 ESQLGDETSRFPH

-4178 VMVAVA
+4178 VMVTVA
-4184 QLLHMR
+4184 QLLHTR
-4190 MPGSYEVASPRSPGR
+4190 MPGSYEVAFQRSPGR
-4205 AGGVGPGKTPDSSNP
+4205 AGGAGPGKTPDSNP
-4220 GPLYVKTD
+4220 GPIFVKTD
-4228 PSANQDAEWLK
+4228 SSANQDADWLK

-4266 QEDRPAQHCYMTN
+4266 QEDRPALHCYMTN

-4304 PSVCAEP
+4304 IPQPSVCAEP
-4311 EPEPVTQSDPHAQQ
+4311 EPVAQSEPRAQQ
-4325 EPEPEPPAQLKS
+4325 ESEPEAPAQPKS
-4337 PSCSSPIAPIK
+4337 PASSSPTAPIK
-4348 TEPPSEPLTTN
+4348 AEAPSEPLISEPLTTE
-4359 QSSPVK
+4359 SPSTLVK

-4371 ILAPPNAL
+4371 ILAPPVAP
-4379 PEEAASVSAS
+4379 PEEAASVSVSVS
-4389 ASVSQESLIM
+4389 ASQESLIM
-4399 ESSPKPIKQRR
+4399 EVSPKPIKQRR
-4410 PFSEDE
+4410 PFSEEE

-4425 KGLRWKR
+4425 KGVRWKR
-4432 LHLVIT
+4432 LHLIIT

-4478 HEEGDGATDGP
+4478 HEEGDGTTDGP

-4580 LKGPSEEELSSFA
+4580 LKGPSEEELSNFA

-4671 RCRISEQDGQ
+4671 RCRISEQDGK
-4681 PLFEVRVLEHGQE
+4681 PLFEVRVLEYGQE

-4708 NIVQKVAKLREDAAM
+4708 DIVQKVAKLREEAAM

-4744 LRITESLPGV
+4744 MRITESLPGV